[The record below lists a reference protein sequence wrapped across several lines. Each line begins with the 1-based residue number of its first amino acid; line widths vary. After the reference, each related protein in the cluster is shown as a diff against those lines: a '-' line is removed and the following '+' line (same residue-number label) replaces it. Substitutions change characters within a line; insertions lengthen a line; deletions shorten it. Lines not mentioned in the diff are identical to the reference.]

1 LAAFEAT
8 FNGPSLFDRL
18 PEGLHLNAAGEQLVA
33 AAESVEN
40 AMLTLERR
48 RAAASLVLSGTARL
62 DRPVCRRVSGSL
74 PVGTCGGALTRRR
87 SREGRLQR
95 VFHTD

>member
-40 AMLTLERR
+40 AMLTLERG
-48 RAAASLVLSGTARL
+48 RAAASLVLSGT
-62 DRPVCRRVSGSL
+62 VRVSTGQCAAGFLARCLSG
-74 PVGTCGGALTRRR
+74 PAAA
-87 SREGRLQR
+87 
-95 VFHTD
+95 H